1 LLLVCKNYVG
11 LEKQL
16 FLMIEQENPQLQL
29 AYDFVVYTNKNI
41 FLTGKAGTGK
51 TTFLHN
57 LKKNTPKRM
66 VVVAPTGVAAI
77 NAGGVTMHSF
87 FQLSF
92 GPQLAHLISNSNASK
107 DKRNEFVKK
116 FSRDKIRLIKSMDLL
131 VIDEISMVRADMLD
145 AVDEVLRR
153 FKDKNKPFGGVQLL
167 MIGDL
172 HQLSPIVKDDE
183 WQLLREHYNT
193 MYFFDSK
200 ALQQTNPISIELK
213 HIYRQSDEHFIN
225 ILGKIR
231 NNIADK
237 ATLDAL
243 NKRYL
248 PDFKPK
254 DEEGYIILTTH
265 NATAQDINKQ
275 KLSQLKT
282 MASSFN
288 ADIDGDFPS
297 YNFPTEENLELK
309 VGAQVMFV
317 KNDSK
322 REKLFYNGKIG
333 KIKSIEDDIIY
344 VKSADDNTL
353 IPVEKETWHNVKY
366 SLNDETKEINENV
379 IGSFKQYPLKL
390 AWAITIHKSQGLTFD
405 KAIIDAGAAFAFG
418 QVYVALSRCRSFDGL
433 VLRSPIT
440 PQCIKN
446 DRFVAD
452 YTEDINRNMPGSQQL
467 LEAKINFQHD
477 LLVELFTFSDIQR
490 RFFRLKKVFN
500 ENANILH
507 NSVIGEMKQ
516 IETNLITDIFEVA
529 DKFNRQLSQLLL
541 PDVIPESDASVKGRV
556 QKASTYF
563 IKKLDDIFY
572 IQFKN
577 ILSDTDN
584 KVINKTINEDIDNL
598 QKEAFIK
605 LACLKDS
612 EKGFNAITYIKTKAN
627 ADIDY
632 KPASIKKQLK
642 EDVFDYKNIPNPEL
656 YSLLK
661 HWRQSLANEMNVP
674 VFMILPQKSLA
685 KLLVDLPATK
695 AALLK
700 IKGIGKIKAN
710 QFGNEILEIINE
722 YCLEKGIEREPAVA
736 EKPKLAKSLKESTH
750 SISFKLFKEGKTVKE
765 IAALQH
771 FAESTIEGHLA
782 RYVGTGE
789 IEVYRLVD
797 KDKVKTICRF
807 LENTQV
813 TSLSD
818 AKMALGKSVSYSEL
832 RFVLNYMKFKDS

>member
-1 LLLVCKNYVG
+1 
-11 LEKQL
+11 
-16 FLMIEQENPQLQL
+16 MTEQENQQLQL
-29 AYDFVVYTNKNI
+29 ASDFVKYTNKNI

-57 LKKNTPKRM
+57 LKNNTPKRM

-92 GPQLAHLISNSNASK
+92 GPQLAHLINNANVSRDNKNDYSK
-107 DKRNEFVKK
+107 RFN
-116 FSRDKIRLIKSMDLL
+116 RDKIKLMKSMDLL

-153 FKDKNKPFGGVQLL
+153 YKDKNKPFGGVQLL

-183 WQLLREHYNT
+183 WQLLREHYKT
-193 MYFFDSK
+193 VYFFDSK

-213 HIYRQSDEHFIN
+213 HIYRQSDAHFIN

-231 NNIADK
+231 DNIADK
-237 ATLDAL
+237 ETLEAL
-243 NKRYL
+243 NTRYL
-248 PDFKPK
+248 PDFMPN

-265 NATAQDINKQ
+265 NATAQGINQQ
-275 KLSQLKT
+275 KLKQFKA
-282 MASSFN
+282 MISSFK
-288 ADIDGDFPS
+288 AELDGDFPP

-333 KIKSIEDDIIY
+333 KVKAIEADIIY
-344 VKSADDNTL
+344 VKSADDNSI

-418 QVYVALSRCRSFDGL
+418 QVYVALSRCRSFEGL

-440 PQCIKN
+440 PKCIKN
-446 DRFVAD
+446 DINIAS
-452 YTEDINRNMPGSQQL
+452 YTEDINRNMPGNQQL
-467 LEAKINFQHD
+467 LEAKIRFQKE
-477 LLVELFTFSDIQR
+477 LLVELFTFTDVQR

-507 NSVIGEMKQ
+507 PSVNDEMRK
-516 IETNLITDIFEVA
+516 IEANLKTNVFEVA
-529 DKFNRQLSQLLL
+529 DKFNKQISQMLL
-541 PDVIPESDASVKGRV
+541 PEIIPENDNPLQERV
-556 QKASTYF
+556 QKASAYF
-563 IKKLDDIFY
+563 IKKLGDIFNS
-572 IQFKN
+572 QFQN
-577 ILSDTDN
+577 ILTDTDN
-584 KVINKTINEDIDNL
+584 KVINKVISEDVDNL
-598 QKEAFIK
+598 LKEAYIK
-605 LACLKDS
+605 IRCLKES
-612 EKGFNAITYIKTKAN
+612 EKGFDAISYIKTKAN
-627 ADIDY
+627 ADIDF
-632 KPASIKKQLK
+632 KPAGAKKKLK
-642 EDVFDYKNIPNPEL
+642 EDVVDFKNIPNPEL
-656 YSLLK
+656 YSMLK
-661 HWRQSLANEMNVP
+661 HWRQSLAIEMGVP
-674 VFMILPQKSLA
+674 VFMVLPQKSLA
-685 KLLVDLPATK
+685 RLLVTLPATK
-695 AALLK
+695 AELLK
-700 IKGIGKIKAN
+700 IKGIGKIKAA
-710 QFGNEILEIINE
+710 QFGDEILAIINDF
-722 YCLEKGIEREPAVA
+722 CLEKGIEREVA
-736 EKPKLAKSLKESTH
+736 EPEIKGITKAAKESTH
-750 SISFKLFKEGKTVKE
+750 SISLKLFKEGKTIKE

-782 RYVGTGE
+782 RYVLAGE
-789 IEVYRLVD
+789 IDIYKLMD
-797 KDKVKTICRF
+797 SKKVETIINF
-807 LENTQV
+807 LENTPV
-813 TSLSD
+813 SSLTE
-818 AKMALGKSVSYSEL
+818 AKIALGADVSYSEL
-832 RFVLNYMKFKDS
+832 RFVLNYMKFKEG

>member
-1 LLLVCKNYVG
+1 
-11 LEKQL
+11 
-16 FLMIEQENPQLQL
+16 
-29 AYDFVVYTNKNI
+29 
-41 FLTGKAGTGK
+41 
-51 TTFLHN
+51 
-57 LKKNTPKRM
+57 
-66 VVVAPTGVAAI
+66 
-77 NAGGVTMHSF
+77 
-87 FQLSF
+87 
-92 GPQLAHLISNSNASK
+92 
-107 DKRNEFVKK
+107 
-116 FSRDKIRLIKSMDLL
+116 
-131 VIDEISMVRADMLD
+131 
-145 AVDEVLRR
+145 
-153 FKDKNKPFGGVQLL
+153 
-167 MIGDL
+167 
-172 HQLSPIVKDDE
+172 
-183 WQLLREHYNT
+183 